1 MTTKKGH
8 VQVLRNIAWHS
19 SEKLL
24 RMFVGFAVGL
34 WLARYLGPEDYGRFN
49 YITAWLG
56 IFEAIAWLGV
66 GETMI
71 RDLVRD
77 RDDEDRIMGSAFM
90 IRLCGSL
97 LAILLALGFAKSLGG
112 FDSTQFTLLAILCIG
127 VPFTET
133 SGGIWIWFVSHT
145 NVGPAVLGKNIS
157 IIIGA
162 LLRILVI
169 LTGAGLIALM
179 ATVTVESVLYGLF
192 LLGAYLWYGERF
204 SHWRFDI
211 LHAWQ
216 MLLIGLPIILSSLVV
231 SLNARVAQIILGR
244 LTDMTDVGV
253 YCAALRFSEIWWV
266 VPPMIIQTL
275 ASRYIYPKDLGDQLQ
290 TNVARIIAGM
300 ALLSLIP
307 CFFISAIGSELINEF
322 LGAEYQGASSV
333 LMIHIW
339 TAVLIFI
346 DAPVNQY
353 LLATYRQS
361 QLVFKSLV
369 ILSLNFGLSLIL
381 IPRYGAQGAAW
392 STLIAQTSVVL
403 LLPMLYRPLR
413 DVFNIYH
420 LAILEVRPLIK
431 TANRLAKIEIRR
443 LLSTYTRLVPFCN
456 RPSSIMVWCDKSI
469 YYYFGNVNI
478 RYLSLMLL
486 AGICAVFFGMLAT
499 TANPIM
505 IGMGAC
511 MIFGPL
517 LLTKPEISI
526 WLMLVIGLVL
536 GVLSVGPFSKITW
549 GVSLLSMMLFIPSLV
564 NLLWDKQKRAPS
576 FVLIALVFLFYAV
589 GVSIIQWSSLLEL
602 IAGFKRYFQSFGLM
616 MALTMI
622 TFLPVNYV
630 RWRMFFLIT
639 ALLQFPFALY
649 QLLVLVPQLGGISY
663 SSGTTDVVAGT
674 FGSNTLEGSPGSVM
688 VIYLFV
694 VLSFLVARWRAGLI
708 ESKLF
713 YLLAVICL
721 LPLGM
726 GESKI
731 VVIMLPM
738 MGLVLLKEDL
748 IRAPLRYLPG
758 IFTLLL
764 LTGMLGYIYLLMMGS
779 SLEDAVLGTLAY
791 NTGDLG
797 YSDTQSLNRWTS
809 VTFWIQQQSW
819 HDPLSFLVGN
829 GLGSSYTSL
838 DSMAGHIGVKYL
850 HYGINLTTAST
861 LLWDTGLIGFILFV
875 SIFLVAWI
883 AAGRLGGS
891 VSDPAVKA
899 DALAIQASISL
910 FLLNIVYTD
919 SMVNLLSMELVYA
932 IVLGYLGY
940 LMNVQ
945 GLLGKSCMSRF
956 EIKKSFDYRNG

>member
-1 MTTKKGH
+1 MTSKKGH

-34 WLARYLGPEDYGRFN
+34 WLARYLGPQEYGRFN

-56 IFEAIAWLGV
+56 MFEAIAWLGV

-90 IRLCGSL
+90 IRLSGSL
-97 LAILLALGFAKSLGG
+97 LAIALALGFAISLGG

-127 VPFTET
+127 VPFAET

-162 LLRILVI
+162 LLRIFVI
-169 LTGAGLIALM
+169 LTGAGLITLM
-179 ATVTVESVLYGLF
+179 ATVTVESVLYSLF
-192 LLGAYLWYGERF
+192 LLGAYFCYGERF
-204 SHWRFDI
+204 SHWRFDV

-216 MLLIGLPIILSSLVV
+216 MLLTGLPIILNSLVV

-244 LTDMTDVGV
+244 LTGMVDVGV

-275 ASRYIYPKDLGDQLQ
+275 ASRYIYPKDLGEQLKS
-290 TNVARIIAGM
+290 NVARIIAGM

-307 CFFISAIGSELINEF
+307 CFFISAIGSELISVF
-322 LGAEYQGASSV
+322 LGMQYQGASSV

-339 TAVLIFI
+339 TAVLIFV

-369 ILSLNFGLSLIL
+369 LLSLNFGLSLIL
-381 IPRYGAQGAAW
+381 IPRYGAQGAAC

-413 DVFNIYH
+413 DVFSLYR
-420 LAILEVRPLIK
+420 LAILEVRPLVKAIYHFA
-431 TANRLAKIEIRR
+431 TIEIRR
-443 LLSTYTRLVPFCN
+443 LLSPYTRLASVCN
-456 RPSSIMVWCDKSI
+456 RSSNTIVWVVKLL
-469 YYYFGNVNI
+469 YYYFKNVNI
-478 RYLSLMLL
+478 RYFSLMLVI
-486 AGICAVFFGMLAT
+486 GVFAVFFGVLAT
-499 TANPIM
+499 TANPVM
-505 IGMGAC
+505 VGMGAC
-511 MIFGPL
+511 IIFGPFL
-517 LLTKPEISI
+517 LAKPEISI
-526 WLMLVIGLVL
+526 WLMLIIGLVL
-536 GVLSVGPFSKITW
+536 GVLSAGPFSKITW
-549 GVSLLSMMLFIPSLV
+549 GVSLLSMMLFIPSLN
-564 NLLWDKQKRAPS
+564 NLLWDKQRRAPS
-576 FVLIALVFLFYAV
+576 FVLIALLFLFYAV
-589 GVSIIQWSSLLEL
+589 TVNIIQWSSLLEF

-622 TFLPVNYV
+622 TFIPVNYV

-674 FGSNTLEGSPGSVM
+674 FGSNTLGGSPGSVM

-694 VLSFLVARWRAGLI
+694 ILSFLIARWRAGLI

-738 MGLVLLKEDL
+738 VGLVLLKEDL
-748 IRAPLRYLPG
+748 IKAPLRYLPG
-758 IFTLLL
+758 IFTLLF

-791 NTGDLG
+791 NTGDVG
-797 YSDTQSLNRWTS
+797 YSETQSLNRWTS
-809 VTFWIQQQSW
+809 ITFWLQQQSW
-819 HDPLSFLVGN
+819 HDPVSFLVGN

-850 HYGINLTTAST
+850 HYGVNLTAAST
-861 LLWDTGLIGFILFV
+861 LLWDTGIIGFVLFV
-875 SIFLVAWI
+875 SIFLAAWVT
-883 AAGRLGGS
+883 AARLRRS
-891 VSDPAVKA
+891 ISDPAVKA

-919 SMVNLLSMELVYA
+919 SMVN
-932 IVLGYLGY
+932 
-940 LMNVQ
+940 
-945 GLLGKSCMSRF
+945 
-956 EIKKSFDYRNG
+956 